1 MCSVCFVS
9 DDAELLQD
17 ARKQHVMMPRVPSRN
32 VFIAFFISVVFR
44 FSISSAK
51 IFSAQCNHVAN
62 PASVWYLY
70 LAVCKNI
77 NIGNM
82 KKSIILSILALLSMA
97 VSAVAAAPQNRKE
110 RKAAEALQDSIEY
123 EAAVRAMKDM
133 GFVIEADRLILTSGE
148 NVMVQSNV
156 NFVSVED
163 DRAVI
168 QVSPLRGPG
177 VNGVG
182 GITVDGTVS
191 DVRFETDKKG
201 NIYMSMKVLGAVAS
215 CQVSISLPKGG
226 LTAV

>member
-1 MCSVCFVS
+1 
-9 DDAELLQD
+9 
-17 ARKQHVMMPRVPSRN
+17 
-32 VFIAFFISVVFR
+32 
-44 FSISSAK
+44 
-51 IFSAQCNHVAN
+51 
-62 PASVWYLY
+62 
-70 LAVCKNI
+70 
-77 NIGNM
+77 M

-110 RKAAEALQDSIEY
+110 RKAGEALQDSIEY

-226 LTAV
+226 LTARVTIDRIILPMNISMFGRIVPSELSTVHQAPAM